1 VNLEIGWE
9 AMIAILA
16 GLLVLLFLVV
26 LFVAREQ
33 RSRRV
38 RVGFFVEREL
48 GDDHDSE
55 PSS

>member
-9 AMIAILA
+9 ALIAILA